1 MPSLSV
7 ILITKNEAVNIRE
20 CLESV
25 AFADQIIVI
34 DGASVDGT
42 AEIAR
47 ECGAQVVVATDWPG
61 FGPQKNR
68 ALDLASCDWVLS
80 LDADER
86 VDAALAAEIRQ
97 MLEQPTADAFDLP
110 RRSWFCGQ
118 WVQHSGWWP
127 DYVTRLFRRGTC
139 RFSDDLVH
147 ERLLLVEQ
155 SATLGRLA
163 APLRHYS
170 YRTLSQ
176 VLQKV
181 DNYSSAGA
189 EMNFQ
194 RKKKGGI
201 SKALLHGLWSFIRT
215 YLLKLGF
222 LDGKAGFLIAM
233 MNAQASF
240 YKYAKLMYLQNNSSF
255 LD

>member
-25 AFADQIIVI
+25 AFADQVIVI

-68 ALDLASCDWVLS
+68 ALALASCDWVLS

-147 ERLLLVEQ
+147 ERLIVDSTASRSRLENPLL
-155 SATLGRLA
+155 
-163 APLRHYS
+163 HYS
-170 YRTLSQ
+170 YRNFSQ
-176 VLQKV
+176 VLQKI
-181 DNYSSAGA
+181 DSYSSAGA
-189 EMNFQ
+189 QMRYQ
-194 RKKKGGI
+194 AGKRSSLGQAI
-201 SKALLHGLWSFIRT
+201 RHGLWAFLRTYFIRR
-215 YLLKLGF
+215 GF
-222 LDGKAGFLIAM
+222 LDGRAGFLIAL
-233 MNAQASF
+233 MNAEASF
-240 YKYAKLMYLQNNSSF
+240 YRYVKLTDLHRNN
-255 LD
+255 